1 MDKGLESAGR
11 GNMRLLIT
19 PSSVLLPQ
27 ALTAWHSARCSSI
40 PGPSG
45 QRAAMQGLV
54 VPGSAAASTGQ
65 SRALFLCCWLQTTR
79 ILCMKRTVASSSNP
93 KRLLLCS
100 LSLRCSVLF
109 CFFFSSLF
117 LVSACLT
124 LISISASLE
133 LTIAARRGHVHSA
146 ISSPCLVLVHS
157 PGAPILPLSSL
168 TRKCADVWTLFS
180 PWYLT
185 SGLPRALPSLPS
197 KSLYFALPSSFQRS
211 HRCSPCY
218 LPGS

>member
-109 CFFFSSLF
+109 CFVFFFPFSGIG
-117 LVSACLT
+117 VSYFNIYLSKPRT
-124 LISISASLE
+124 D
-133 LTIAARRGHVHSA
+133 HSG
-146 ISSPCLVLVHS
+146 S
-157 PGAPILPLSSL
+157 PGACPLRNQFSLLSFGSQPWSSHPPPQL
-168 TRKCADVWTLFS
+168 S
-180 PWYLT
+180 Y
-185 SGLPRALPSLPS
+185 
-197 KSLYFALPSSFQRS
+197 
-211 HRCSPCY
+211 
-218 LPGS
+218 